1 MLAQKGPARKRRP
14 FFVLGPGSRS
24 GMTAADEART
34 KRPAFPLFGEME
46 MDDKDGDP
54 PSREAMADGGMIVP
68 GNNRR
73 MQRRRAPRRKLF
85 GARRKEIFLEHL
97 SCTANVAASAAAA
110 GVSEGCVYAHRR
122 ADPEFREAFWMA
134 LEQGVAK
141 LVALRLQRE
150 LERAEGM
157 GQSGDS
163 HVGCPQTVPFVP
175 LALRL
180 DGPPDEKQILDLV
193 KLMQA
198 LRDLCRNLSAGSKPG
213 RPRHAELDEVCAA
226 LTKRLKAFPPSPEQ
240 ACEDDASGRPLHR
253 PSDGPPP
260 RSGEEL

>member
-1 MLAQKGPARKRRP
+1 
-14 FFVLGPGSRS
+14 
-24 GMTAADEART
+24 
-34 KRPAFPLFGEME
+34 
-46 MDDKDGDP
+46 
-54 PSREAMADGGMIVP
+54 MADGDALRQAQDDRPLRLAQDDREEMIVP
-68 GNNRR
+68 GNNRA
-73 MQRRRAPRRKLF
+73 MQKRRAPRRKLF

-150 LERAEGM
+150 LERAEGR
-157 GQSGDS
+157 GNGDS
-163 HVGCPQTVPFVP
+163 HVGCPQTVP

-198 LRDLCRNLSAGSKPG
+198 LRDLCRNLSTGTKPG

-226 LTKRLKAFPPSPEQ
+226 LAKRLKAFPPSPEQ
-240 ACEDDASGRPLHR
+240 APATADKSSFDARGELH
-253 PSDGPPP
+253 
-260 RSGEEL
+260 GEAGLEP

>member
-1 MLAQKGPARKRRP
+1 
-14 FFVLGPGSRS
+14 
-24 GMTAADEART
+24 
-34 KRPAFPLFGEME
+34 
-46 MDDKDGDP
+46 
-54 PSREAMADGGMIVP
+54 MIVP

-73 MQRRRAPRRKLF
+73 MQRRRAARRKLF
-85 GARRKEIFLEHL
+85 GARRKEVFLEHL

-122 ADPEFREAFWMA
+122 ADPEFREAFWLA

-150 LERAEGM
+150 LERADPSTALRTGGAEDG
-157 GQSGDS
+157 
-163 HVGCPQTVPFVP
+163 
-175 LALRL
+175 LELRL

-198 LRDLCRNLSAGSKPG
+198 LRDLCRNLSVGTKPG

-226 LTKRLKAFPPSPEQ
+226 LAKRLKAFPPSPDEAPATADESALEQ
-240 ACEDDASGRPLHR
+240 RGSGLEP
-253 PSDGPPP
+253 
-260 RSGEEL
+260 